1 MGDEKDT
8 TTSHLPKNLLWAGSY
23 GTKIS
28 GVTHNNNLCSQLK
41 TWLIP
46 SVSYSGKIE
55 KAKKEEL
62 KVVNEQALA
71 QDRKISPPQLFLLD
85 LVMKEL
91 DLFSVLLSVGVK
103 A

>member
-28 GVTHNNNLCSQLK
+28 GVTHSNNLCSQLK
-41 TWLIP
+41 TNSFSIVLRED
-46 SVSYSGKIE
+46 K

-62 KVVNEQALA
+62 KVLNEQALA
-71 QDRKISPPQLFLLD
+71 QDRKISPPDLFLLD